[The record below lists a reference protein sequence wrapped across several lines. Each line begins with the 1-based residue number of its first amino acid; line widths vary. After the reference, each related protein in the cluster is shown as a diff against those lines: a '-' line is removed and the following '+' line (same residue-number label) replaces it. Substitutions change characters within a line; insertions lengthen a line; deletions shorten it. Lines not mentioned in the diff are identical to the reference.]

1 MLFHQSFQV
10 CAEICVTFLFFARR
24 GERKGGSSELWLQL
38 DPAKACNH
46 PAVPFP
52 TASTPH
58 LHQLAWRVIFYML
71 FWSNSDMPQ
80 RQQNTAEKPL
90 MKENETLLMPDNV
103 NQQIAERSLTQRCH
117 GSPAGPP
124 QLEVRRHLSRTN
136 DCKSLSSSLLRMNA
150 AQSLRQQGMDT
161 IMLQAWH
168 AALKHLFM

>member
-1 MLFHQSFQV
+1 
-10 CAEICVTFLFFARR
+10 
-24 GERKGGSSELWLQL
+24 
-38 DPAKACNH
+38 
-46 PAVPFP
+46 
-52 TASTPH
+52 
-58 LHQLAWRVIFYML
+58 
-71 FWSNSDMPQ
+71 
-80 RQQNTAEKPL
+80 

-161 IMLQAWH
+161 IMLQA
-168 AALKHLFM
+168 